1 MQGSSKCRAW
11 FLPAL
16 SLCVVMAASLAIG
29 QEVTYPAED
38 MKRLDAFE
46 SHMLTN
52 ADKFFAKKD
61 YRRAGAEFDSF
72 LLEFPK
78 SKAAVYALLR
88 KARSLHL
95 DNKRFEAIKVYE
107 EVLDYF
113 PDDVH
118 YAAAALYYHGLC
130 HQQNGDVEEALK
142 SWIDLA
148 DDVEYSRHWLAAPAL
163 KALAENSEKQGKHD
177 LAAKYY
183 DLVAVNFRLVSGGHT
198 ARQSL
203 EKAINYYLR
212 LQPDKE
218 KLRNLYI
225 EAKGF
230 GHHPVK
236 KESVLEVELEE
247 DVTYWNTVRGRVR
260 KHGTF
265 NQFQEEQKKQYYR
278 YWAQALAGRFPDND
292 DYQIDVISFQH
303 LHSGDTAAWLSALD
317 KQYQADVMRG
327 GYHERIL
334 KWIRLFGDQRER
346 VEALYKTCKFDQM
359 EDRLVQ
365 DLLQI
370 LYADAKCPD
379 LARELFPKLPFDKM
393 PAARMKGLLLF
404 LFDKAKDKE
413 MATFLFGKF
422 RFDEMNDKQKAGL
435 ARSLWGKDE
444 ELVIRACRAITDK
457 DLSDLNQLRYWHR
470 RRDAKEGLPLAD
482 KLRTSP
488 DHTGE
493 AHWLKAEFHQWAKQ
507 WEDAIKAYR
516 KTGREPYSLWRMV
529 DCYVGWGKQ
538 KEAVA
543 QLREIENFFKKQ
555 SSKAALRIADVYKR
569 AGMEPQ
575 RIASL
580 RRLMKKYPK
589 SRESSLAHGQLEALG
604 VRIGGGED
612 AE

>member
-1 MQGSSKCRAW
+1 MLGSMTRRAW
-11 FLPAL
+11 FLSAL
-16 SLCVVMAASLAIG
+16 SLCVLIAAPLAVG

-38 MKRLDAFE
+38 MKQLDAFE
-46 SHMLTN
+46 SHMLMN
-52 ADKFFAKKD
+52 ADKFFGKKD

-78 SKAAVYALLR
+78 SRAAAYALLR

-95 DNKRFEAIKVYE
+95 DNKRFEALKVYE

-113 PDDVH
+113 PDGVR

-142 SWIDLA
+142 SWIELA

-177 LAAKYY
+177 FAAKYY
-183 DLVAVNFRLVSGGHT
+183 DLVAVNFRGVSGGKT
-198 ARQSL
+198 ACQAL
-203 EKAINYYLR
+203 EKAIYYYVR
-212 LQPDKE
+212 HQPDGE

-225 EAKGF
+225 QAKGF
-230 GHHPVK
+230 GQGPVRD
-236 KESVLEVELEE
+236 ESVLELEL
-247 DVTYWNTVRGRVR
+247 DQDAAYWDAVRGCVK

-265 NQFQEEQKKQYYR
+265 NQFQEEQRKEYYR

-292 DYQIDVISFQH
+292 DYQVDVINFQH

-317 KQYQADVMRG
+317 QQYQADVMRG

-334 KWIRLFGDQRER
+334 KWIRLFGKQREK
-346 VEALYKTCKFDQM
+346 VEALYKKCKFEQM
-359 EDRLVQ
+359 DDRQVQ
-365 DLLQI
+365 DLLQV

-379 LARELFPKLPFDKM
+379 LAQSLFPKLDFDEM
-393 PAARMKGLLLF
+393 STARIKGLLLF
-404 LFDKAKDKE
+404 LFDKAEDTE

-435 ARSLWGKDE
+435 ARALWGKDE
-444 ELVIRACRAITDK
+444 ELVLRACRAIADK
-457 DLSDLNQLRYWHR
+457 DLSDLNQLRYWHK
-470 RRDAKEGLPLAD
+470 RRDAKEGLPLAE
-482 KLRTSP
+482 KLGGSP
-488 DHTGE
+488 DCAGE
-493 AHWLKAEFHQWAKQ
+493 AYWIRAEFHQWAKQ

-516 KTGREPYSLWRMV
+516 QTGREPDSLWRIV

-538 KEAVA
+538 KEAVG
-543 QLREIENFFKKQ
+543 QLHEIENFFKDQ
-555 SSKAALRIADVYKR
+555 SSKASLRIADVYKR

-575 RIASL
+575 RIAAL
-580 RRLMKKYPK
+580 RRVMKKYPK
-589 SRESSLAHGQLEALG
+589 SRESSVAHGQLEALG